1 MSEYPRST
9 TEHDSSYRIS
19 STLNDELMNGQRSQV
34 PPPPGGVPQV
44 LPEPVFPQK
53 PKLYAAPDEAYFPK
67 NGKRHWTAPQ
77 IYHSMQGWMFPY
89 FRSRLQRGEFHP
101 IIAYLFNEWK
111 CNLDCNYCW
120 AYDNRVSGMTE
131 DIAKR
136 SIDWLHST
144 TCRVLALMGG
154 EVLLR
159 PQFAHKVIYYAAKQG
174 FWVYLPTN
182 GTLMK
187 PDLIDRVADAGV
199 ATVNLAV
206 DAWDVKPGLPKA
218 MAPIR
223 EYFNHLVRKQYKY
236 GYSVF
241 LNINICRNNLKD
253 VRMLTELAHDSRHR
267 NRLPHLRIS
276 DDGAG
281 RLQAPGR

>member
-1 MSEYPRST
+1 MSEYTRST
-9 TEHDSSYRIS
+9 TEHDSYYRIS

-53 PKLYAAPDEAYFPK
+53 PKLYAAPDDTYFPK

-77 IYHSMQGWMFPY
+77 IYRSMRGWMFPY

-131 DIAKR
+131 DVAKR

-144 TCRVLALMGG
+144 TCRAGQNSIII
-154 EVLLR
+154 R
-159 PQFAHKVIYYAAKQG
+159 
-174 FWVYLPTN
+174 TD
-182 GTLMK
+182 GTLAPCFPMYSTNHDWGTIEAPRMEPDQLVTMK
-187 PDLIDRVADAGV
+187 RTCESNCFSTLNHILAFCYNDTRVIRWLFKQSLHGFQGV
-199 ATVNLAV
+199 RGN
-206 DAWDVKPGLPKA
+206 
-218 MAPIR
+218 M
-223 EYFNHLVRKQYKY
+223 E
-236 GYSVF
+236 
-241 LNINICRNNLKD
+241 
-253 VRMLTELAHDSRHR
+253 
-267 NRLPHLRIS
+267 
-276 DDGAG
+276 
-281 RLQAPGR
+281 